1 MTPEPARTSIPRMN
15 DDVRNIV
22 LGVIATACSGGFG
35 WFTRTYVWRRALRR
49 KQAFFGLPTGSD
61 CLFVVNRQMGG
72 TDSSLHRNDAFA
84 LLEISALIKDCGAN
98 VQIVTH
104 DGARQ
109 GFGERAE
116 FCVGGPVS
124 NTRTTAHLASMLP
137 GVRVDISTGTGP
149 DRGSISVGGEM
160 YRWEKGQME
169 YVLLAR
175 LTTGQGSR
183 PVFLLSG
190 QTANSNQAAARY
202 LARHH
207 VRLARAYDDTSFCLL
222 LKVVNSDA
230 YGPDVTELVAD
241 VTAAA
246 RTPEAAVA

>member
-1 MTPEPARTSIPRMN
+1 MN

-22 LGVIATACSGGFG
+22 LGVIATALSGGFG
-35 WFTRTYVWRRALRR
+35 WFTRTYKWRRALRR
-49 KQAFFGLPTGSD
+49 KQTFFGLPTGSD

-72 TDSSLHRNDAFA
+72 TESSLHRNDAFA

-109 GFGERAE
+109 GFGARAE

-124 NTRTTAHLASMLP
+124 NSRTTAHLTSMLP
-137 GVRVDISTGTGP
+137 GVRVDTSSEPGP
-149 DRGSISVGGEM
+149 DRGAIFVGGEA
-160 YRWEKGQME
+160 YSWQPGLVE

-175 LTTGQGSR
+175 LTTEQGSR

-207 VRLARAYDDTSFCLL
+207 EGLARKYGNRSFCIM
-222 LKVVNSDA
+222 LKVINSDA

-246 RTPEAAVA
+246 RTPEPAAA

>member
-1 MTPEPARTSIPRMN
+1 MN

-22 LGVIATACSGGFG
+22 LGVIATALSGGVG
-35 WFTRTYVWRRALRR
+35 WCARTYLWRRALRR

-84 LLEISALIKDCGAN
+84 LLEISALIKDCGAT
-98 VQIVTH
+98 VQIITH
-104 DGARQ
+104 EARQ

-124 NTRTTAHLASMLP
+124 NARTAAHLSSMLP
-137 GVRVDISTGTGP
+137 GVRVDVSGEPGP
-149 DRGSISVGGEM
+149 DRGAIGVGAET
-160 YRWEKGQME
+160 YRWEKGVAE

-175 LTTGQGSR
+175 LTTGRGAR

-190 QTANSNQAAARY
+190 QTANSNQAGARY

-207 VRLARAYDDTSFCLL
+207 RSLARTYKDASFCLV

-230 YGPDVTELVAD
+230 YGPDVTELEAD

-246 RTPEAAVA
+246 RTPAAATV

>member
-1 MTPEPARTSIPRMN
+1 MN

-22 LGVIATACSGGFG
+22 LGVIATALSGGFG
-35 WFTRTYVWRRALRR
+35 WFTRTYQWRRALRR

-84 LLEISALIKDCGAN
+84 LLEISSLIRDCGAT

-104 DGARQ
+104 DAARQ

-124 NTRTTAHLASMLP
+124 NTRTTAHLSSMLP
-137 GVRVDISTGTGP
+137 GVRVDVSGEPGP
-149 DRGSISVGGEM
+149 DRGAISVGGEV
-160 YRWEKGQME
+160 YRWEKGLAE

-175 LTTGQGSR
+175 LTTGRGSR

-207 VRLARAYDDTSFCLL
+207 RELAREYGAESFCVL

-241 VTAAA
+241 VTRAA
-246 RTPEAAVA
+246 RTPAAAAV

>member
-1 MTPEPARTSIPRMN
+1 MN

-22 LGVIATACSGGFG
+22 LGVVATAVSGGFG
-35 WFTRTYVWRRALRR
+35 WFTRTYLWRRALRR

-104 DGARQ
+104 DTARQ

-124 NTRTTAHLASMLP
+124 NARTTAHLMSMLP
-137 GVRVDISTGTGP
+137 GVRVDVSSEPGP
-149 DRGSISVGGEM
+149 DRGSIGVGGET
-160 YRWEKGQME
+160 YRWEKGTVE

-175 LTTGQGSR
+175 LTAGPRTR

-207 VRLARAYDDTSFCLL
+207 EQLARKYGNDSFCIM

-241 VTAAA
+241 VTRAA
-246 RTPEAAVA
+246 RTPAAAAV

>member
-1 MTPEPARTSIPRMN
+1 MN

-22 LGVIATACSGGFG
+22 LGVIATAVSGGFG
-35 WFTRTYVWRRALRR
+35 WFGRTYLWRRKLRR
-49 KQAFFGLPTGSD
+49 KQAFFGLPAGSD
-61 CLFVVNRQMGG
+61 CLFVVNRKVG
-72 TDSSLHRNDAFA
+72 DSERSVHRNDAFA
-84 LLEISALIKDCGAN
+84 LLEISALIKDCGAT

-116 FCVGGPVS
+116 FCVGGPTS
-124 NTRTTAHLASMLP
+124 NARTAAHLASMLP
-137 GVRVDISTGTGP
+137 GVDFNVSGEPVP
-149 DRGSISVGGEM
+149 DRGAITVGGET
-160 YRWEKGQME
+160 YRWRQGAVE

-175 LTTGQGSR
+175 LTTREGTR
-183 PVFLLSG
+183 PVFLICG
-190 QTANSNQAAARY
+190 QTAVSNQAAARY

-207 VRLARAYDDTSFCLL
+207 EKLAERYKDRSFALV

-241 VTAAA
+241 VTTAA
-246 RTPEAAVA
+246 RTAEPAAT

>member
-1 MTPEPARTSIPRMN
+1 MN

-22 LGVIATACSGGFG
+22 LGVIATAVSGGFG
-35 WFTRTYVWRRALRR
+35 WFSRTYLWRSALRR

-124 NTRTTAHLASMLP
+124 NARTTAHLASMLP
-137 GVRVDISTGTGP
+137 GVRISVSNEPTP
-149 DRGSISVGGEM
+149 DRGAIIVGGET
-160 YRWEKGQME
+160 YRWEKGRIE
-169 YVLLAR
+169 HVLLAR

-183 PVFLLSG
+183 PVFLLCG
-190 QTANSNQAAARY
+190 QTANSNQASARY
-202 LARHH
+202 LAKHH
-207 VRLARAYDDTSFCLL
+207 LRLARTYGNDSFCILL
-222 LKVVNSDA
+222 RVINSDA

-241 VTAAA
+241 VTRAA
-246 RTPEAAVA
+246 RTPVAAGV

>member
-1 MTPEPARTSIPRMN
+1 MN

-22 LGVIATACSGGFG
+22 LGVMATAISGGFG
-35 WFTRTYVWRRALRR
+35 WFSRTYLWRRALRR

-84 LLEISALIKDCGAN
+84 LLEISSLIRDCGAN

-104 DGARQ
+104 DAARQ

-124 NTRTTAHLASMLP
+124 NSRTTAHLASLLP
-137 GVRVDISTGTGP
+137 GVRVDVSTEPGP
-149 DRGSISVGGEM
+149 DRGAIGVGGET
-160 YRWEKGQME
+160 YRWERGVAE

-175 LTTGQGSR
+175 LVTQRGTR
-183 PVFLLSG
+183 PVFLVSG
-190 QTANSNQAAARY
+190 QTANSNQAGARY
-202 LARHH
+202 LARNH
-207 VRLARAYDDTSFCLL
+207 RELERKYGDDSFCVLL
-222 LKVVNSDA
+222 RVVNSDA
-230 YGPDVTELVAD
+230 YGPDVTELVGD
-241 VTAAA
+241 VTRAA
-246 RTPEAAVA
+246 RTPVAAAA

>member
-1 MTPEPARTSIPRMN
+1 MN

-22 LGVIATACSGGFG
+22 LGVIATALSGGVG
-35 WFTRTYVWRRALRR
+35 WCARTYLWRRTLRR

-98 VQIVTH
+98 VQIITH
-104 DGARQ
+104 EARQ

-124 NTRTTAHLASMLP
+124 NARTAAHLSSMLP
-137 GVRVDISTGTGP
+137 GVRVDVSGEPGP
-149 DRGSISVGGEM
+149 DRGAIFVADET
-160 YRWEKGQME
+160 YRWEKGVVE
-169 YVLLAR
+169 FVLLAR
-175 LTTGQGSR
+175 LTTGRGAR

-190 QTANSNQAAARY
+190 QTANSNQAGARY

-207 VRLARAYDDTSFCLL
+207 RALARKYGDSSFCLV

-230 YGPDVTELVAD
+230 YGPDVTELEAD
-241 VTAAA
+241 VTGAA
-246 RTPEAAVA
+246 RTPAAAAV

>member
-1 MTPEPARTSIPRMN
+1 MN

-22 LGVIATACSGGFG
+22 LGVIATALSGGFG
-35 WFTRTYVWRRALRR
+35 WFTRTYLSRRELRR

-104 DGARQ
+104 DTARQ

-124 NTRTTAHLASMLP
+124 NARTTAHLASMLP
-137 GVRVDISTGTGP
+137 GVRVDITSAPGP
-149 DRGSISVGGEM
+149 ERGSISVGGET
-160 YRWEKGQME
+160 YRWEKGLVE

-175 LTTGQGSR
+175 LTTERDSR

-202 LARHH
+202 LARYHQL
-207 VRLARAYDDTSFCLL
+207 LARKYNGDSFCLV

-230 YGPDVTELVAD
+230 YGPDVSELVAD

-246 RTPEAAVA
+246 RTPVAADV

>member
-1 MTPEPARTSIPRMN
+1 MN

-22 LGVIATACSGGFG
+22 LGVLATAISGGSG
-35 WFTRTYVWRRALRR
+35 WFTRTYLWRRALRR

-72 TDSSLHRNDAFA
+72 TENSLHRNDAFA
-84 LLEISALIKDCGAN
+84 LLEISALIKDCGAT
-98 VQIVTH
+98 VRIVTH
-104 DGARQ
+104 EARQ

-116 FCVGGPVS
+116 FCVGGPAS
-124 NTRTTAHLASMLP
+124 NIRTVAHLHSMLP
-137 GVRVDISTGTGP
+137 GVRVDHSSEAGP
-149 DRGSISVGGEM
+149 DRGAIRVGGET
-160 YRWEKGQME
+160 YRWEPGLVE

-175 LTTGQGSR
+175 LTTGQGAR

-207 VRLARAYDDTSFCLL
+207 EKLARTYRGASFCLL
-222 LKVVNSDA
+222 LKVINSEA

-246 RTPEAAVA
+246 RTPAAAAV

>member
-1 MTPEPARTSIPRMN
+1 MD

-22 LGVIATACSGGFG
+22 LGVIATAVSGGFG
-35 WFTRTYVWRRALRR
+35 WFTRTYLWRRTLRR

-72 TDSSLHRNDAFA
+72 TEGSVHRNDAFA
-84 LLEISALIKDCGAN
+84 LLEISALIKDCGAT
-98 VQIVTH
+98 VQIVPH
-104 DGARQ
+104 DRARQ

-124 NTRTTAHLASMLP
+124 NVRTAAHLLSMLP
-137 GVRVDISTGTGP
+137 GVRVDVSTEPGP
-149 DRGSISVGGEM
+149 DRGAIHVGGET
-160 YRWEKGQME
+160 YRWEPGKAE

-175 LTTGQGSR
+175 LATGHGTR

-207 VRLARAYDDTSFCLL
+207 DRLARTYGRDSFCLV
-222 LKVVNSDA
+222 LKVINSDA

-241 VTAAA
+241 VTQQA
-246 RTPEAAVA
+246 RTPAPAVV

>member
-1 MTPEPARTSIPRMN
+1 MN

-22 LGVIATACSGGFG
+22 LGVVATAISGGFG
-35 WFTRTYVWRRALRR
+35 WFARTYLWRRGLRR

-72 TDSSLHRNDAFA
+72 TEGSVHRHDAFA
-84 LLEISALIKDCGAN
+84 LLEISALIKDCGAT

-116 FCVGGPVS
+116 FCVGGPAS
-124 NTRTTAHLASMLP
+124 NARTTAHLASMLP
-137 GVRVDISTGTGP
+137 GVRVNLDTEPGP
-149 DRGSISVGGEM
+149 DRGAIHVGGET
-160 YRWEKGQME
+160 YRWEKGTVE
-169 YVLLAR
+169 HVLLAR
-175 LTTGQGSR
+175 LTNTEGAR
-183 PVFLLSG
+183 PVFLISG
-190 QTANSNQAAARY
+190 QTAVSNQAAARY

-207 VRLARAYDDTSFCLL
+207 ERLAHRHRGASFALV
-222 LKVVNSDA
+222 LKVVNSQA

-241 VTAAA
+241 VTRAA
-246 RTPEAAVA
+246 RTPEAAAV

>member
-1 MTPEPARTSIPRMN
+1 MN

-22 LGVIATACSGGFG
+22 LGVMATALSGGFG
-35 WFTRTYVWRRALRR
+35 WFARTYLWQRALRR
-49 KQAFFGLPTGSD
+49 KQAFLGLPTGSD

-72 TDSSLHRNDAFA
+72 TESSLHRNDAFA

-104 DGARQ
+104 DGTRQ

-124 NTRTTAHLASMLP
+124 NARTTAHLSSMLP
-137 GVRVDISTGTGP
+137 GVRVDTSSERGP
-149 DRGSISVGGEM
+149 DRGAICVGSET
-160 YRWEKGQME
+160 YRWEAGSVE

-175 LTTGQGSR
+175 LTTGRGTR

-207 VRLARAYDDTSFCLL
+207 RRLARKYGGDSFCLV
-222 LKVVNSDA
+222 LKVINSDA

-241 VTAAA
+241 VSAAA
-246 RTPEAAVA
+246 RTPVEAAA